1 MSFVEIH
8 MCGSGILVYRDSVGQ
23 QNWLVQQPWLHLV
36 WLCVFLCAPYLC
48 VSAPWLSSAAFLI
61 SLQLVPQMKHVFHLL
76 VFYLLRK
83 GVRVSTFWFP
93 GALFCTK
100 LLVPALYFL
109 LSVAKMCSIVLRT
122 EECFQCCMMSRSIF
136 SPVGFLCLEKLP
148 LLFFFWNHC

>member
-1 MSFVEIH
+1 
-8 MCGSGILVYRDSVGQ
+8 
-23 QNWLVQQPWLHLV
+23 
-36 WLCVFLCAPYLC
+36 
-48 VSAPWLSSAAFLI
+48 
-61 SLQLVPQMKHVFHLL
+61 MKHVFHLL

-83 GVRVSTFWFP
+83 GVCVSTFWFP

-148 LLFFFWNHC
+148 LLFFSETTARGVGDSIMPSKSQFEDSRDYLQFICRTCCLHIMGSPPSGRLQQAMGGRRTCEDEYVQ